1 MAVPSGPV
9 TSSTEAERAMFDFVD
24 AYDRAYETAAAR
36 HGLSV
41 AQACV
46 LGRLAHQRG
55 MRELADELGC
65 DASNI
70 TQIIAR
76 LESRGLVDRRTAEND
91 RRSRQIVRT
100 PDGTA
105 LYAEF
110 EESFAFA
117 RSGIANLSAQEQDQL
132 ATLLRKAM
140 GSPAPIDPSPA
151 CSERQ

>member
-9 TSSTEAERAMFDFVD
+9 RASSDAERAMFDFVD
-24 AYDRAYETAAAR
+24 AYDRAYETAATE

-46 LGRLAHQRG
+46 LGRLTDPRG

-65 DASNI
+65 DASNV

-76 LESRGLVDRRTAEND
+76 LEGRDLVQRHVNPND

-100 PDGTA
+100 ATGDA
-105 LYAEF
+105 LYADF

-117 RSGIANLSAQEQDQL
+117 RAATANLSTAEQDRL
-132 ATLLRKAM
+132 ATLLRKAL
-140 GSPAPIDPSPA
+140 GTAGG
-151 CSERQ
+151 

>member
-9 TSSTEAERAMFDFVD
+9 TASTDAERAMFDFVD
-24 AYDRAYETAAAR
+24 AYDRAYETAATK

-46 LGRLAHQRG
+46 LGRLTDPRG

-65 DASNI
+65 DASNV

-76 LESRGLVDRRTAEND
+76 LESRDLVQRHTNPND

-100 PDGTA
+100 LTGDA
-105 LYAEF
+105 LYADF
-110 EESFAFA
+110 EASFAFA
-117 RSGIANLSAQEQDQL
+117 RAAIANLSTEEQDQL
-132 ATLLRKAM
+132 ATLLRKAL
-140 GSPAPIDPSPA
+140 GTADG
-151 CSERQ
+151 

>member
-9 TSSTEAERAMFDFVD
+9 TASTDAEWAMFDFVD
-24 AYDRAYETAAAR
+24 AYDRAYETAATK

-46 LGRLAHQRG
+46 LGRLTDPCG

-76 LESRGLVDRRTAEND
+76 LESRDLVQRHTNPND

-100 PDGTA
+100 LTGDA
-105 LYAEF
+105 LYADF
-110 EESFAFA
+110 EASFAFA
-117 RSGIANLSAQEQDQL
+117 RAAIANLSTEEQDQL
-132 ATLLRKAM
+132 ATLLRKAL
-140 GSPAPIDPSPA
+140 GTADD
-151 CSERQ
+151 

>member
-9 TSSTEAERAMFDFVD
+9 TASTDAERAMFDFVD
-24 AYDRAYETAAAR
+24 AYDRAYETAAGQ

-46 LGRLAHQRG
+46 LGRLARPRG

-76 LESRGLVDRRTAEND
+76 LETRDLVRRHTNPSD
-91 RRSRQIVRT
+91 RRSRQIIRT
-100 PDGTA
+100 PDGNA

-110 EESFAFA
+110 EKSFEFA
-117 RSGIANLSAQEQDQL
+117 RSASANLSAREQAQL
-132 ATLLRKAM
+132 VALLRKALS
-140 GSPAPIDPSPA
+140 GGAAPD
-151 CSERQ
+151 R